1 MAAGAVLVVIRS
13 RRCGEPVGSRR
24 RRPDDQRLTLAAA
37 AAQLSRAHFDFTLSL
52 YSALADDTASRQQD
66 LLVSPYS
73 VFSLLSMLFLGVGA
87 ESPSAAQLRDV
98 LHFQNISYSHVQRAF
113 QQAAQVMRH
122 PYYEDRFLEE
132 MALLLAHDVNV
143 SDFYSRALDEFYR
156 RTVVAVDFGKPERPV
171 LLMMSKVHFHGQWMQ
186 PFNASMTFD
195 KGLFFH
201 EGSQRME
208 VPVMTGRFRLP
219 IGYSHDLEAR
229 VLELPLQERR
239 LSIFILLPD
248 ALEDGLHRLETNLT
262 TDNLRA
268 MLSTLKDETVHV
280 KLPRFRL
287 ACSGHLRRVLMAQG
301 LTHVF
306 DPRTAAMTGINA
318 DGRYFEVDH
327 PFVFLVW
334 DYYSAMVLLMGRVV
348 HPEPILD

>member
-1 MAAGAVLVVIRS
+1 
-13 RRCGEPVGSRR
+13 
-24 RRPDDQRLTLAAA
+24 
-37 AAQLSRAHFDFTLSL
+37 
-52 YSALADDTASRQQD
+52 
-66 LLVSPYS
+66 
-73 VFSLLSMLFLGVGA
+73 MLFLGVGA

-122 PYYEDRFLEE
+122 PYYKDRFLEE

-156 RTVVAVDFGKPERPV
+156 RTVVAVDFGEPEVRLGLRQWLLNSTEDHPTPADARLPERPV

-318 DGRYFEVDH
+318 DGRVHLSDLLFSASVVVDESGGYFEVDH